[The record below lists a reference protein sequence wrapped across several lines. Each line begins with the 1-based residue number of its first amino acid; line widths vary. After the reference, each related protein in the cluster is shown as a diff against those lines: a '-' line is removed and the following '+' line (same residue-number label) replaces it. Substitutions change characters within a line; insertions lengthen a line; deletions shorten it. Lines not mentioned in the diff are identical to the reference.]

1 MRPREDRE
9 RGAVRRLVV
18 LFPEACRKRTRR
30 WIEGIQFRY
39 GISRRGRS
47 EQLTAARQ
55 SVEIGGQVFIPCV
68 LEHAS
73 NLVRED
79 AFRR

>member
-1 MRPREDRE
+1 M
-9 RGAVRRLVV
+9 
-18 LFPEACRKRTRR
+18 
-30 WIEGIQFRY
+30 
-39 GISRRGRS
+39 RRGTLSVGARS
-47 EQLTAARQ
+47 VTGSWTREIGAADRRIQ
-55 SVEIGGQVFIPCV
+55 SVEIGGQVFVPCV

>member
-1 MRPREDRE
+1 MLVL
-9 RGAVRRLVV
+9 ALVV
-18 LFPEACRKRTRR
+18 RKMEVGTLPGDVGSTFAGMNVFGAADRR
-30 WIEGIQFRY
+30 I
-39 GISRRGRS
+39 
-47 EQLTAARQ
+47 Q
-55 SVEIGGQVFIPCV
+55 SVEIGGQVFVPCV